1 MASGLDVLVGS
12 YRRSMRFPSLIERPL
27 TIPSVSF
34 RLEVFSRKLPRLLSL
49 RVCYRRRVL
58 SGAANAELQNAWPRQ
73 GREPYHDERSAGRLG
88 GRYHRGPGGLG
99 GLLYQLTRLAD
110 ENRCAGRLPGRRGGP
125 CSSRACRRPSST
137 EPADGSR

>member
-27 TIPSVSF
+27 MIQRVVPTRGV
-34 RLEVFSRKLPRLLSL
+34 SRKLPRLVSL
-49 RVCYRRRVL
+49 RACHRRGVPG
-58 SGAANAELQNAWPRQ
+58 GAANAWPRQ
-73 GREPYHDERSAGRLG
+73 GREPYHDERSTGGLG
-88 GRYHRGPGGLG
+88 GSYHRGLGGLG
-99 GLLYQLTRLAD
+99 GLLYQFTRLAD

-137 EPADGSR
+137 GPADGSR